1 MFSLQTNIISELSKW
16 RLNFIDWHRM
26 EMKKEKER
34 HAALVKQLSSQIA
47 DLKEL
52 QKAFEVSIGRKDEVL
67 FSMPPFE

>member
-67 FSMPPFE
+67 FSVPPFE